1 LDDRVACDIIPQF
14 RGGMM
19 VIGTFEAEN
28 SSPVFEFECMLDSG
42 DFHREWVRC
51 SMLANYVA
59 EYTAYQFARREWA
72 ENLIS
77 TVANDFLEAVVR
89 LSPEKNG
96 MTLRCV
102 QYAESLLLEASHR
115 LRPEM
120 AGAYRAFLTD
130 ISTRDI
136 DAIYFRLLTGTERL
150 QPAFNQLGLLML
162 VHDFGARLAASI
174 DEPGG
179 VITTRVFI
187 PTKELSA

>member
-1 LDDRVACDIIPQF
+1 
-14 RGGMM
+14 M
-19 VIGTFEAEN
+19 VIGTFESDG
-28 SSPVFEFECMLDSG
+28 SSPALEFECMLDAG

-77 TVANDFLEAVVR
+77 TVANDFLEAVIR

-96 MTLRCV
+96 LTLHCV
-102 QYAESLLLEASHR
+102 QYAESLLLEVSHG

-120 AGAYRAFLTD
+120 AGAYRSFLTD
-130 ISTRDI
+130 ISTRDV
-136 DAIYFRLLTGTERL
+136 DAIYFRLLTASERP
-150 QPAFNQLGLLML
+150 QPAFNQLGLMML
-162 VHDFGARLAASI
+162 VHDFSARLAARL
-174 DEPGG
+174 DDTGG
-179 VITTRVFI
+179 KTTTRVFI